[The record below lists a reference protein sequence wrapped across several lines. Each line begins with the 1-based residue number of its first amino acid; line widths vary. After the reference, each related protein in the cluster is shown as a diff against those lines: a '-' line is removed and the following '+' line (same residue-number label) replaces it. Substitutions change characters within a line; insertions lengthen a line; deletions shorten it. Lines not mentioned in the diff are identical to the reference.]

1 MELGAPV
8 ECRVSF
14 KRATSIRVV
23 ARIPALTAVPGCS
36 LRVARVTASLSSMA
50 APGGTNAADVEEGAS
65 LTTALGFV
73 DAADAR
79 FPTMPVA
86 VKRAAGPTWRET
98 ETLRVVYAET
108 GDMTTLVAPDAG
120 SVSVDASLPHGSS
133 PSIDRPGAQAAACE
147 KAKGEWGGCHNQI

>member
-1 MELGAPV
+1 M
-8 ECRVSF
+8 
-14 KRATSIRVV
+14 
-23 ARIPALTAVPGCS
+23 
-36 LRVARVTASLSSMA
+36 
-50 APGGTNAADVEEGAS
+50 
-65 LTTALGFV
+65 TALGFV

-86 VKRAAGPTWRET
+86 VKRAAGPPWRET

-133 PSIDRPGAQAAACE
+133 PSIDRLQGAEAAMRMSNGKE
-147 KAKGEWGGCHNQI
+147 RHKQI